1 MVLIF
6 NNIKENTEKKLF
18 DVVCSLKKKKLFRI
32 SKKKKVRKKKLKTI
46 CLLPLAFALV
56 VYYALTQRILLI
68 KLRNHNLIRI
78 ILNEFIS

>member
-6 NNIKENTEKKLF
+6 NNIKENTEKELF
-18 DVVCSLKKKKLFRI
+18 DVVCSLKKKTF
-32 SKKKKVRKKKLKTI
+32 SDFQKKKLKTI